1 MLILASRWNI
11 DTHNFTNCSYYHKAL
26 VYSNF
31 EQLCHE
37 MENDNGDID
46 DEDVE
51 PYEFHIK
58 DDLGAVLDQYL
69 NTKEFKKLILEK
81 ENVVDNGLP

>member
-1 MLILASRWNI
+1 
-11 DTHNFTNCSYYHKAL
+11 
-26 VYSNF
+26 
-31 EQLCHE
+31 

>member
-1 MLILASRWNI
+1 
-11 DTHNFTNCSYYHKAL
+11 
-26 VYSNF
+26 
-31 EQLCHE
+31 

-58 DDLGAVLDQYL
+58 DDLGVVLDQYL